1 MAGVWMFADFFFCW
15 SLVSIWKYHRKE
27 HKVQPLKTQE
37 IGVILSYGIMAVK
50 RHFTGKPIC
59 QEYEPS
65 DDSELESEL
74 EEDESERQQQ
84 QKSIKTNIQIRPVER
99 DVIQK
104 YEEKVGQPLE
114 EPQAEQ
120 ENQSESEEEESS
132 DEEDSSEEDSSDDE
146 PKMLK
151 PVFLSKTKR
160 AQVTKSSTPPKTKD
174 QKAAEDRERTLKT
187 IEAHINQ
194 DIEYRKQLK
203 ESTQNYGGIDDTDDL
218 DPEAERAEWELRQL
232 QREQRD
238 RAKLE
243 QEQDELEELEN
254 RRLRTEEEREK
265 EFREKQATEEQ
276 NEDGSSKS
284 KAKGAFFRD
293 EELLK
298 RDLGEENEKYD
309 KNLLPQRF
317 NPDKL

>member
-1 MAGVWMFADFFFCW
+1 MADGWCLGFRGFKFFCW

-27 HKVQPLKTQE
+27 HKVEQLKTQE
-37 IGVILSYGIMAVK
+37 IGDILSYGIMAVK
-50 RHFTGKPIC
+50 RHFTGKPIG

-65 DDSELESEL
+65 DDSELESEV
-74 EEDESERQQQ
+74 EEDENEKQEQ

-99 DVIQK
+99 DVISK
-104 YEEKVGQPLE
+104 VEEEEEEQSLE
-114 EPQAEQ
+114 EPPVEQ
-120 ENQSESEEEESS
+120 DNQSESEEE
-132 DEEDSSEEDSSDDE
+132 DSSEEESSDDE

-232 QREQRD
+232 QRDQRD

-243 QEQDELEELEN
+243 KEQDELEELEN

-276 NEDGSSKS
+276 KEDGSSKS